1 MDAGT
6 DNGLTFTSPNWA
18 TDPRGE
24 VFAITSSFPDHPA
37 ASFNYPHMQKLPTI
51 ATYSVK
57 KVKISFCKHILLIL
71 LISSYVN
78 TTWWKIVSR
87 NITKTKTINKD
98 TNMKLKQTMQMKK

>member
-1 MDAGT
+1 MVPSPDWFTGLDDLDLCQDGEWLDNARIEVSPMDAGT

-37 ASFNYPHMQKLPTI
+37 ASFNYPNLQKLPTI

-57 KVKISFCKHILLIL
+57 KVTIYFC
-71 LISSYVN
+71 
-78 TTWWKIVSR
+78 
-87 NITKTKTINKD
+87 
-98 TNMKLKQTMQMKK
+98 

>member
-37 ASFNYPHMQKLPTI
+37 ASFNYPHLQKLPNI

-57 KVKISFCKHILLIL
+57 KVKFLSVDVQNWFYSFPA
-71 LISSYVN
+71 
-78 TTWWKIVSR
+78 T
-87 NITKTKTINKD
+87 
-98 TNMKLKQTMQMKK
+98 